1 MVTHSSILAWE
12 IPQIEEPHRLQSMGH
27 KRVGH
32 DLMAKQ
38 RHVSCWETSSQGGL
52 NRVGQVGRGALPTSF
67 LHSSASPDLPCW
79 IFLGHLATT
88 FIFGLAFHWLER
100 SVRILSKYLL
110 KCHLISRESGLHKAL
125 RVTQ

>member
-88 FIFGLAFHWLER
+88 FIFGSPFR
-100 SVRILSKYLL
+100 SPFQGRVLRRTLG
-110 KCHLISRESGLHKAL
+110 SRRSE
-125 RVTQ
+125 QYP